1 MKQKLLTKITVI
13 LMAFALVFS
22 CLLTVVVK
30 GNGVRPVSKTYE
42 GTLFQKNQ
50 VLEVNILMDEE
61 DWQEMLQN
69 ANDETYVPCDV
80 EVNGVTYKNVAI
92 RPKGNTSLTQVTN
105 DRYSFKIQFDKYQE
119 GQTCDG
125 LDQLVLN
132 NNFSDATYMKEYLA
146 YDMFQ
151 YLGVVTP
158 LYTYADVKIN
168 GETYG
173 LYLALEGVKESFA
186 ERNYGVN
193 HGELYKPESQQ
204 AGMGG
209 DKKGGNQP
217 SGMKAP
223 EGMPNMP
230 EGNDNVSEGK
240 PDMAGNTGQAPEGAP
255 NMAGNTGQ
263 APEGAPNMS
272 GDTDQAPEDMPDMPS
287 DASQTGSD
295 PLQEK
300 TNEGETKR
308 EQGFKMDRE
317 ESHSSGTDLVYT
329 DDDVESYSS
338 IFDSAVFDT
347 TKALQKKVIEAL
359 KGIAT
364 GENLEQYMTVEENL
378 KYFAVNSFLVNYD
391 SYTGNLKH
399 NYYLYEQDG
408 KLTMLPWDLNLAFAG
423 FQSNDA
429 KSAVNDPIDTPVS
442 GTTLEQRPMLGQ
454 LLSNETYLEQYHN
467 YLDQLV
473 KGYIES
479 GRYEAVI
486 TEIKQLIDEYVKE
499 DPTAFYT
506 YDEFTEAV
514 ENLEVFCKL
523 RGESVRGQL
532 EGTIPSTEEEQKKD
546 DSSFVETGDLSITA
560 MGTMGGGRQDMKMTG
575 APSEGFKKT
584 MNTTTNKIEQG
595 TKTEQVGQ
603 NNQSAQIGQSG
614 QASQSEQANQ
624 SGQISQSEQDS
635 QNEQASQSG
644 QISQSEQG
652 SQNEQESQSEQ
663 ASQNGE
669 KNQEEQMNQEQPSN
683 KEEQEDG
690 GIPTQKE
697 FGQENSNNMRQKMDP
712 KGMGQSSSGQQGAI
726 IVLVVLIVIALL
738 GLLIV
743 RKFSKRKFHI

>member
-13 LMAFALVFS
+13 LMVFALVFS

-42 GTLFQKNQ
+42 TTLFQKNQ

-61 DWQEMLQN
+61 EWQEMLQN

-132 NNFSDATYMKEYLA
+132 NNFSDATYMKEYIA

-186 ERNYGVN
+186 ERNYGVA

-209 DKKGGNQP
+209 GKKDGNQP
-217 SGMKAP
+217 NGMKAP

-230 EGNDNVSEGK
+230 EGNDKVSEGNSDRTNSNDK
-240 PDMAGNTGQAPEGAP
+240 ASEEESNGTDDTSQAPERAL
-255 NMAGNTGQ
+255 NMA
-263 APEGAPNMS
+263 
-272 GDTDQAPEDMPDMPS
+272 GDTDQAPEGAPDMPS
-287 DASQTGSD
+287 DASKIGSD
-295 PLQEK
+295 PLQEN
-300 TNEGETKR
+300 TNEGETNKR

-317 ESHSSGTDLVYT
+317 ESNSSGTDLVYT
-329 DDDVESYSS
+329 DDNVESYSS

-364 GENLEQYMTVEENL
+364 GENLEQYMNVEENL

-423 FQSNDA
+423 FQSNNA

-486 TEIKQLIDEYVKE
+486 TQIKQLIDGYVKE

-514 ENLEVFCKL
+514 ENLEAFCKL

-532 EGTIPSTEEEQKKD
+532 EGTIPSTEEEQQKD
-546 DSSFVETGDLSITA
+546 DSSLVETGDLSITA

-575 APSEGFKKT
+575 SHSESFKET
-584 MNTTTNKIEQG
+584 MNVSTNKIEQG

-603 NNQSAQIGQSG
+603 ANQSDQVGQVG
-614 QASQSEQANQ
+614 QTSQSEQVSQADQVSQGEQTNQ
-624 SGQISQSEQDS
+624 SGQENQDEQT
-635 QNEQASQSG
+635 
-644 QISQSEQG
+644 
-652 SQNEQESQSEQ
+652 
-663 ASQNGE
+663 
-669 KNQEEQMNQEQPSN
+669 NQEQSLN
-683 KEEQEDG
+683 KEEQGAG
-690 GIPTQKE
+690 GMPTQKE

-712 KGMGQSSSGQQGAI
+712 KEMGQSPSGQQGAG
-726 IVLVVLIVIALL
+726 IVLAVLIVVALL

>member
-13 LMAFALVFS
+13 LMVFALVFS

-42 GTLFQKNQ
+42 TTLFQKNQ

-61 DWQEMLQN
+61 EWQEMLQN

-132 NNFSDATYMKEYLA
+132 NNFSDATYMKEYIA

-186 ERNYGVN
+186 ERNYGVA

-209 DKKGGNQP
+209 GKKDGNQP
-217 SGMKAP
+217 NGMKAP

-230 EGNDNVSEGK
+230 EGNDKVSEGNSDRTNSNDK
-240 PDMAGNTGQAPEGAP
+240 ASEEESNGTDDTSQAPERAL
-255 NMAGNTGQ
+255 NMA
-263 APEGAPNMS
+263 
-272 GDTDQAPEDMPDMPS
+272 GDTDQAPEGAPDMPS
-287 DASQTGSD
+287 DASKIGSD
-295 PLQEK
+295 PLQEN
-300 TNEGETKR
+300 TNEGETNKR

-317 ESHSSGTDLVYT
+317 ESNSSGTDLVYT
-329 DDDVESYSS
+329 DDNVESYSS

-364 GENLEQYMTVEENL
+364 GENLEQYMNVEENL

-423 FQSNDA
+423 FQSNNA

-486 TEIKQLIDEYVKE
+486 TQIKQLIDGYVKE

-514 ENLEVFCKL
+514 ENLEAFCKL

-532 EGTIPSTEEEQKKD
+532 EGTIPSTEEEQQKD
-546 DSSFVETGDLSITA
+546 DSSLLETGDLSITA

-575 APSEGFKKT
+575 THSESFKET
-584 MNTTTNKIEQG
+584 MNVSTNKIEQG

-603 NNQSAQIGQSG
+603 ANQSDQVGQVG
-614 QASQSEQANQ
+614 QTSQSEQVSQGDQTNQ
-624 SGQISQSEQDS
+624 SGQENQDEQT
-635 QNEQASQSG
+635 
-644 QISQSEQG
+644 
-652 SQNEQESQSEQ
+652 
-663 ASQNGE
+663 
-669 KNQEEQMNQEQPSN
+669 NQEQSLN
-683 KEEQEDG
+683 KEEQGTG
-690 GIPTQKE
+690 GMPTQKE

-712 KGMGQSSSGQQGAI
+712 KEMGQSPSGQQGAG
-726 IVLVVLIVIALL
+726 IVLAVLIVVALL

>member
-13 LMAFALVFS
+13 LMVFALVFS

-42 GTLFQKNQ
+42 TTLFQKNQ

-61 DWQEMLQN
+61 EWQEMLQN

-132 NNFSDATYMKEYLA
+132 NNFSDATYMKEYIA

-186 ERNYGVN
+186 ERNYGVA

-209 DKKGGNQP
+209 GKKDGNQP
-217 SGMKAP
+217 NGMKAP

-230 EGNDNVSEGK
+230 EGNDKVSEGNSDRTNSNDK
-240 PDMAGNTGQAPEGAP
+240 ASEEESNGTDDTSQAPERAL
-255 NMAGNTGQ
+255 NMA
-263 APEGAPNMS
+263 
-272 GDTDQAPEDMPDMPS
+272 GDTDQAPEGAPDMPS
-287 DASQTGSD
+287 DASKIGSD
-295 PLQEK
+295 PLQEN
-300 TNEGETKR
+300 TNEGETNKR

-317 ESHSSGTDLVYT
+317 ESNSSGTDLVYT
-329 DDDVESYSS
+329 DDNVESYSS

-364 GENLEQYMTVEENL
+364 GENLEQYMNVEENL

-423 FQSNDA
+423 FQSNNA

-486 TEIKQLIDEYVKE
+486 TQIKQLIDGYVKE

-514 ENLEVFCKL
+514 ENLEAFCKL

-532 EGTIPSTEEEQKKD
+532 EGTIPSTEEEQQKD
-546 DSSFVETGDLSITA
+546 DSSLVETGDLSITA

-575 APSEGFKKT
+575 SHSESFKET
-584 MNTTTNKIEQG
+584 MNVSTNKIEQG

-603 NNQSAQIGQSG
+603 ANKSDQVGQVG
-614 QASQSEQANQ
+614 QTSQSEQVSQADQVSQGEQTNQ
-624 SGQISQSEQDS
+624 SGQENQDEQT
-635 QNEQASQSG
+635 
-644 QISQSEQG
+644 
-652 SQNEQESQSEQ
+652 
-663 ASQNGE
+663 
-669 KNQEEQMNQEQPSN
+669 NQEQSLN
-683 KEEQEDG
+683 KEEQGAG
-690 GIPTQKE
+690 GMPTQKE

-712 KGMGQSSSGQQGAI
+712 KEMGQSPSGQQGAG
-726 IVLVVLIVIALL
+726 IVLAVLIVVALL

>member
-146 YDMFQ
+146 YDMLQ
-151 YLGVVTP
+151 CLGVVTP
-158 LYTYADVKIN
+158 HYSYADVKIN

-186 ERNYGVN
+186 ERNYGVD

-209 DKKGGNQP
+209 DKKDGNRP

-223 EGMPNMP
+223 EGM
-230 EGNDNVSEGK
+230 
-240 PDMAGNTGQAPEGAP
+240 P

-263 APEGAPNMS
+263 APEGAPNMA

-295 PLQEK
+295 PLQEN
-300 TNEGETKR
+300 TNEGETNKR

-317 ESHSSGTDLVYT
+317 ESNSSGTDLVYT

-364 GENLEQYMTVEENL
+364 GENLKQYMTVEENL

-429 KSAVNDPIDTPVS
+429 KSVVNDPIDTPVS

-624 SGQISQSEQDS
+624 SGQISQSEQ
-635 QNEQASQSG
+635 
-644 QISQSEQG
+644 G

>member
-186 ERNYGVN
+186 ERNYGVD

-209 DKKGGNQP
+209 DKKDGNRP

-223 EGMPNMP
+223 EGM
-230 EGNDNVSEGK
+230 
-240 PDMAGNTGQAPEGAP
+240 P

-263 APEGAPNMS
+263 APEGAPNMA

-295 PLQEK
+295 PLQEN
-300 TNEGETKR
+300 TNEGETNKR

-317 ESHSSGTDLVYT
+317 ESNSSGTDLVYT

-364 GENLEQYMTVEENL
+364 GENLKQYMTVEENL

-429 KSAVNDPIDTPVS
+429 KSVVNDPIDTPVS

-635 QNEQASQSG
+635 KNEQT
-644 QISQSEQG
+644 
-652 SQNEQESQSEQ
+652 
-663 ASQNGE
+663 SQNGE

>member
-13 LMAFALVFS
+13 LMVFALVFS

-42 GTLFQKNQ
+42 TTLFQKNQ

-61 DWQEMLQN
+61 EWQEMLQN

-132 NNFSDATYMKEYLA
+132 NNFSDATYMKEYIA

-186 ERNYGVN
+186 ERNYGVA

-209 DKKGGNQP
+209 GKKDGNQP
-217 SGMKAP
+217 NGMKAP

-230 EGNDNVSEGK
+230 EGNDKVSEGNSDRTNSNDK
-240 PDMAGNTGQAPEGAP
+240 ASEEDSNGTDDMSQAPERAPNMAGDTSQAPEGAP
-255 NMAGNTGQ
+255 NMAGDTGQ
-263 APEGAPNMS
+263 APEGAP
-272 GDTDQAPEDMPDMPS
+272 DMPS
-287 DASQTGSD
+287 DASKIGSD
-295 PLQEK
+295 PLQEN
-300 TNEGETKR
+300 TNEGETNKR

-317 ESHSSGTDLVYT
+317 ESNSSGTDLVYT
-329 DDDVESYSS
+329 DDNVESYSS

-359 KGIAT
+359 KGIAI

-423 FQSNDA
+423 FQSNNA

-486 TEIKQLIDEYVKE
+486 TQIKQLIDGYVKE

-532 EGTIPSTEEEQKKD
+532 EGTIPSTEEEQQKD

-575 APSEGFKKT
+575 NHSESFKET
-584 MNTTTNKIEQG
+584 MNVTTNKIEQG

-603 NNQSAQIGQSG
+603 ANQSDQVGQVG
-614 QASQSEQANQ
+614 QTSPSEQVSQGDQVSQGEQTNQ
-624 SGQISQSEQDS
+624 SGQENQDEQT
-635 QNEQASQSG
+635 
-644 QISQSEQG
+644 
-652 SQNEQESQSEQ
+652 
-663 ASQNGE
+663 
-669 KNQEEQMNQEQPSN
+669 NQEQSFN
-683 KEEQEDG
+683 KEEQGAG
-690 GIPTQKE
+690 GMPTQKE

-712 KGMGQSSSGQQGAI
+712 KEMGQSPSGQQGSV
-726 IVLVVLIVIALL
+726 IVLAILIVVALL

>member
-13 LMAFALVFS
+13 LMVFALVFS
-22 CLLTVVVK
+22 CVLTVVVK

-186 ERNYGVN
+186 ERNYGVD

-209 DKKGGNQP
+209 GKKSGNQP

-223 EGMPNMP
+223 EGMPNMSD
-230 EGNDNVSEGK
+230 GNDNVPEGDSNATDDTSQVSEGMS
-240 PDMAGNTGQAPEGAP
+240 DMTGNTGQAPEGMP
-255 NMAGNTGQ
+255 NMPENTDQ
-263 APEGAPNMS
+263 APEGAPNVA
-272 GDTDQAPEDMPDMPS
+272 GDASQAPASMPDMPS
-287 DASQTGSD
+287 DASKIGSD
-295 PLQEK
+295 PLQEN
-300 TNEGETKR
+300 TNEGETNKR

-317 ESHSSGTDLVYT
+317 ESNSSGTDLVYT
-329 DDDVESYSS
+329 DDNVESYSS

-364 GENLEQYMTVEENL
+364 GENLEEYMTVEENL

-506 YDEFTEAV
+506 YDEFTKAV
-514 ENLEVFCKL
+514 ENLEEFCKL

-532 EGTIPSTEEEQKKD
+532 EGTIPSTEEEQQKD

-560 MGTMGGGRQDMKMTG
+560 MGTMGGGRQDMKMIG
-575 APSEGFKKT
+575 NHSESFKET
-584 MNTTTNKIEQG
+584 MNVTTNKIEQG

-603 NNQSAQIGQSG
+603 ANQSDQLGQVG
-614 QASQSEQANQ
+614 QTSPSEQVSQGDQVSQGKHTNQ
-624 SGQISQSEQDS
+624 SGQENQDEQT
-635 QNEQASQSG
+635 
-644 QISQSEQG
+644 
-652 SQNEQESQSEQ
+652 
-663 ASQNGE
+663 
-669 KNQEEQMNQEQPSN
+669 NQEQSLN
-683 KEEQEDG
+683 KEEQGAG
-690 GIPTQKE
+690 GMPTQKE
-697 FGQENSNNMRQKMDP
+697 FGQENFNNMRQKMDP
-712 KGMGQSSSGQQGAI
+712 KEMGQSPSGQQGVV
-726 IVLVVLIVIALL
+726 IVLAILIVVALL

>member
-186 ERNYGVN
+186 ERNYGVD

-209 DKKGGNQP
+209 DKKDGNRP

-223 EGMPNMP
+223 EGM
-230 EGNDNVSEGK
+230 
-240 PDMAGNTGQAPEGAP
+240 P

-263 APEGAPNMS
+263 APEGAPNMA

-295 PLQEK
+295 PLQEN
-300 TNEGETKR
+300 TNEGETNKR

-317 ESHSSGTDLVYT
+317 ESNSSGTDLVYT
-329 DDDVESYSS
+329 DDNVESYSS

-514 ENLEVFCKL
+514 ENLEAFCKL

-635 QNEQASQSG
+635 QNEQASQS
-644 QISQSEQG
+644 EQT
-652 SQNEQESQSEQ
+652 
-663 ASQNGE
+663 SQNGE
-669 KNQEEQMNQEQPSN
+669 KNQEEQMNQEQLSN

-712 KGMGQSSSGQQGAI
+712 TGMGQSSNGQQGAI

>member
-1 MKQKLLTKITVI
+1 MKQKLLTKITVL

-186 ERNYGVN
+186 ERNYGVD

-209 DKKGGNQP
+209 DKKDGNRP

-223 EGMPNMP
+223 EGM
-230 EGNDNVSEGK
+230 
-240 PDMAGNTGQAPEGAP
+240 P

-263 APEGAPNMS
+263 APEGAPNMA

-295 PLQEK
+295 PLQEN

-317 ESHSSGTDLVYT
+317 ESNSSGTDLVYT
-329 DDDVESYSS
+329 DDNVESYSS

-364 GENLEQYMTVEENL
+364 GENLKQYMTVEENL

-514 ENLEVFCKL
+514 ENLEAFCKL

-575 APSEGFKKT
+575 DPSEGFKKT
-584 MNTTTNKIEQG
+584 MNATTNKIEQG

-635 QNEQASQSG
+635 QNEQASQS
-644 QISQSEQG
+644 EQT
-652 SQNEQESQSEQ
+652 
-663 ASQNGE
+663 SQNGE
-669 KNQEEQMNQEQPSN
+669 KNQEEQMNQEQLSN

-712 KGMGQSSSGQQGAI
+712 TGMGQSSNGQQGAI

>member
-186 ERNYGVN
+186 ERNYGVD

-209 DKKGGNQP
+209 DKKDGNRP

-223 EGMPNMP
+223 EGM
-230 EGNDNVSEGK
+230 
-240 PDMAGNTGQAPEGAP
+240 P

-263 APEGAPNMS
+263 APEGAPNMA

-295 PLQEK
+295 PLQEN

-317 ESHSSGTDLVYT
+317 ESNSSGTDLVYT
-329 DDDVESYSS
+329 DDNVESYSS

-514 ENLEVFCKL
+514 ENLEAFCKL

-575 APSEGFKKT
+575 DPSEGFKKT
-584 MNTTTNKIEQG
+584 MNATTNKIEQG

-635 QNEQASQSG
+635 QNEQASQS
-644 QISQSEQG
+644 EQT
-652 SQNEQESQSEQ
+652 
-663 ASQNGE
+663 SQNGE
-669 KNQEEQMNQEQPSN
+669 KNQEEQMNQEQLSN

-712 KGMGQSSSGQQGAI
+712 TGMGQSSNGQQGAI

>member
-13 LMAFALVFS
+13 LMVFALVFS

-42 GTLFQKNQ
+42 TTLFQKNQ

-61 DWQEMLQN
+61 EWQEMLQN

-132 NNFSDATYMKEYLA
+132 NNFSDATYMKEYIA

-186 ERNYGVN
+186 ERNYGVA

-209 DKKGGNQP
+209 GKKDGNQP
-217 SGMKAP
+217 NGMKAP

-230 EGNDNVSEGK
+230 EGNDKVSEGNSDRTNSNDK
-240 PDMAGNTGQAPEGAP
+240 ASEEDSNGTDDMSQAPERAPNMAGDTSQAPEGAP
-255 NMAGNTGQ
+255 NMAGDTGQ
-263 APEGAPNMS
+263 APEGAP
-272 GDTDQAPEDMPDMPS
+272 DMPS
-287 DASQTGSD
+287 DAFKIGSD
-295 PLQEK
+295 PLQEN
-300 TNEGETKR
+300 TNEGETNKR

-317 ESHSSGTDLVYT
+317 ESNSSGTDLVYT
-329 DDDVESYSS
+329 DDNVESYSS

-423 FQSNDA
+423 FQSNNA

-486 TEIKQLIDEYVKE
+486 TQIKQLIDGYVKE

-532 EGTIPSTEEEQKKD
+532 EGTIPSTEEEQQKD

-575 APSEGFKKT
+575 NHSESFKET
-584 MNTTTNKIEQG
+584 MNVTTNKIEQG

-603 NNQSAQIGQSG
+603 ANQSDQVGQVG
-614 QASQSEQANQ
+614 QTSPSEQVSQGDQVSQGEQTNQ
-624 SGQISQSEQDS
+624 SGQENQDEQT
-635 QNEQASQSG
+635 
-644 QISQSEQG
+644 
-652 SQNEQESQSEQ
+652 
-663 ASQNGE
+663 
-669 KNQEEQMNQEQPSN
+669 NQEQSFN
-683 KEEQEDG
+683 KEEQGAG
-690 GIPTQKE
+690 GMPTQKE

-712 KGMGQSSSGQQGAI
+712 KEMGQSPSGQQGSV
-726 IVLVVLIVIALL
+726 IVLAILIVVALL

>member
-13 LMAFALVFS
+13 LMVFALVFS
-22 CLLTVVVK
+22 CLLMVVVK

-42 GTLFQKNQ
+42 TTLFQKNQ

-61 DWQEMLQN
+61 EWQEMLQN

-132 NNFSDATYMKEYLA
+132 NNFSDATYMKEYIA

-186 ERNYGVN
+186 ERNYGVA

-209 DKKGGNQP
+209 GKKDGNQP
-217 SGMKAP
+217 NGMKAP

-230 EGNDNVSEGK
+230 EGNDKVSEGNSDRTNSNDK
-240 PDMAGNTGQAPEGAP
+240 ASEEDSNGTDDMSQAPERAPNMAGDTSQAPEGAP
-255 NMAGNTGQ
+255 NMAGDTGQ
-263 APEGAPNMS
+263 APEGAP
-272 GDTDQAPEDMPDMPS
+272 DMPS
-287 DASQTGSD
+287 DAFKIGSD
-295 PLQEK
+295 PLQEN
-300 TNEGETKR
+300 TNEGETNKR

-317 ESHSSGTDLVYT
+317 ESNSSGTDLVYT
-329 DDDVESYSS
+329 DDNVESYSS

-423 FQSNDA
+423 FQSNNA

-486 TEIKQLIDEYVKE
+486 TQIKQLIDGYVKE

-532 EGTIPSTEEEQKKD
+532 EGTIPSTEEEQQKD

-575 APSEGFKKT
+575 NHSESFKET
-584 MNTTTNKIEQG
+584 MNVTTNKIEQG

-603 NNQSAQIGQSG
+603 ANQSDQVGQVG
-614 QASQSEQANQ
+614 QTSPSEQVSQGDQVSQGEQTNQ
-624 SGQISQSEQDS
+624 SGQENQDEQT
-635 QNEQASQSG
+635 
-644 QISQSEQG
+644 
-652 SQNEQESQSEQ
+652 
-663 ASQNGE
+663 
-669 KNQEEQMNQEQPSN
+669 NQEQSFN
-683 KEEQEDG
+683 KEEQGAG
-690 GIPTQKE
+690 GMPTQKE

-712 KGMGQSSSGQQGAI
+712 KEMGQSPSGQQGSV
-726 IVLVVLIVIALL
+726 IVLAILIVVALL

>member
-230 EGNDNVSEGK
+230 
-240 PDMAGNTGQAPEGAP
+240 
-255 NMAGNTGQ
+255 GNTGQ

-295 PLQEK
+295 PLQEN

-364 GENLEQYMTVEENL
+364 GENLKQYMTVEENL

-514 ENLEVFCKL
+514 ENLEAFCKL

-575 APSEGFKKT
+575 DPSEGFKKT
-584 MNTTTNKIEQG
+584 MNATTNKIEQG

-635 QNEQASQSG
+635 QNEQASQS
-644 QISQSEQG
+644 EQT
-652 SQNEQESQSEQ
+652 
-663 ASQNGE
+663 SQNGE
-669 KNQEEQMNQEQPSN
+669 KNQEEQMNQEQLSN

-712 KGMGQSSSGQQGAI
+712 KGMGQSSNGQQGAI

>member
-186 ERNYGVN
+186 ERNYGVD

-209 DKKGGNQP
+209 DKKDGNRP

-223 EGMPNMP
+223 EGM
-230 EGNDNVSEGK
+230 
-240 PDMAGNTGQAPEGAP
+240 P

-263 APEGAPNMS
+263 APEGAPNMA

-295 PLQEK
+295 PLQEN

-317 ESHSSGTDLVYT
+317 ESNSSGTDLVYT
-329 DDDVESYSS
+329 DDNVESYSS

-364 GENLEQYMTVEENL
+364 GENLKQYMTVEENL

-514 ENLEVFCKL
+514 ENLEAFCKL

-532 EGTIPSTEEEQKKD
+532 EGTIPSTEKEQKKD

-575 APSEGFKKT
+575 DPSEGFKKT
-584 MNTTTNKIEQG
+584 MNATTNKIEQG

-635 QNEQASQSG
+635 QNEQASQS
-644 QISQSEQG
+644 EQT
-652 SQNEQESQSEQ
+652 
-663 ASQNGE
+663 SQNGE
-669 KNQEEQMNQEQPSN
+669 KNQEEQMNQEQLSN

-712 KGMGQSSSGQQGAI
+712 TGMGQSSNGQQGAI

>member
-13 LMAFALVFS
+13 LMVFALVFS

-42 GTLFQKNQ
+42 TTLFQKNQ

-61 DWQEMLQN
+61 EWQEMLQN

-132 NNFSDATYMKEYLA
+132 NNFSDATYMKEYIA

-186 ERNYGVN
+186 ERNYGVA

-209 DKKGGNQP
+209 GKKDGNQP
-217 SGMKAP
+217 NGMKAP

-230 EGNDNVSEGK
+230 EGNDKVSEGNSDRTNSNDK
-240 PDMAGNTGQAPEGAP
+240 ASEEESNGTDDTSQAPERAL
-255 NMAGNTGQ
+255 NMA
-263 APEGAPNMS
+263 
-272 GDTDQAPEDMPDMPS
+272 GDTDQAPEGAPDMPS
-287 DASQTGSD
+287 DASKIGSD
-295 PLQEK
+295 PLQEN
-300 TNEGETKR
+300 TNEGETNKR

-317 ESHSSGTDLVYT
+317 ESNSSGTDLVYT
-329 DDDVESYSS
+329 DDNVESYSS

-364 GENLEQYMTVEENL
+364 GENLEQYMNVEENL

-423 FQSNDA
+423 FQSNNA

-486 TEIKQLIDEYVKE
+486 TQIKQLIDGYVKE

-514 ENLEVFCKL
+514 ENLEAFCKL

-532 EGTIPSTEEEQKKD
+532 EGTIPSTEEEQQKD
-546 DSSFVETGDLSITA
+546 DSSLVETGDLSITA

-575 APSEGFKKT
+575 THSESFKET
-584 MNTTTNKIEQG
+584 MNVSTNKIEQG

-603 NNQSAQIGQSG
+603 ANQSDQVGQVG
-614 QASQSEQANQ
+614 QTSQSEQVSQGDQTNQ
-624 SGQISQSEQDS
+624 SGQENQDEQT
-635 QNEQASQSG
+635 
-644 QISQSEQG
+644 
-652 SQNEQESQSEQ
+652 
-663 ASQNGE
+663 
-669 KNQEEQMNQEQPSN
+669 NQEQSLN
-683 KEEQEDG
+683 KEEQGAG
-690 GIPTQKE
+690 GMPTQKE

-712 KGMGQSSSGQQGAI
+712 KEMGQSPSGQQGAG
-726 IVLVVLIVIALL
+726 IVLAVLIVVALL

>member
-13 LMAFALVFS
+13 LMVFALVFS

-42 GTLFQKNQ
+42 TTLFQKNQ

-61 DWQEMLQN
+61 EWQEMLQN

-132 NNFSDATYMKEYLA
+132 NNFSDATYMKEYIA

-186 ERNYGVN
+186 ERNYGVA

-209 DKKGGNQP
+209 GKKDGNQP
-217 SGMKAP
+217 NGMKAP

-230 EGNDNVSEGK
+230 EGNDKVSEGNSDRTNSNDK
-240 PDMAGNTGQAPEGAP
+240 ASEEESNGTDDTSQAPERAL
-255 NMAGNTGQ
+255 NMA
-263 APEGAPNMS
+263 
-272 GDTDQAPEDMPDMPS
+272 GDTDQAPEGAPDMPS
-287 DASQTGSD
+287 DASKIGSD
-295 PLQEK
+295 PLQEN
-300 TNEGETKR
+300 TNEGETNKR

-317 ESHSSGTDLVYT
+317 ESNSSGTDLVYT
-329 DDDVESYSS
+329 DDNVESYSS

-364 GENLEQYMTVEENL
+364 GENLEQYMNVEENL

-408 KLTMLPWDLNLAFAG
+408 VFSMLPWDF
-423 FQSNDA
+423 
-429 KSAVNDPIDTPVS
+429 NDPIDTPVS

-486 TEIKQLIDEYVKE
+486 TQIKQLIDGYVKE

-514 ENLEVFCKL
+514 ENLEAFCKL

-532 EGTIPSTEEEQKKD
+532 EGTIPSTEEEQQKD
-546 DSSFVETGDLSITA
+546 DSSLVETGDLSITA

-575 APSEGFKKT
+575 THSESFKET
-584 MNTTTNKIEQG
+584 MNVSTNKIEQG

-603 NNQSAQIGQSG
+603 ANQSDQVGQVG
-614 QASQSEQANQ
+614 QTSQSEQVSQGDQTNQ
-624 SGQISQSEQDS
+624 SGQENQDEQT
-635 QNEQASQSG
+635 
-644 QISQSEQG
+644 
-652 SQNEQESQSEQ
+652 
-663 ASQNGE
+663 
-669 KNQEEQMNQEQPSN
+669 NQEQSLN
-683 KEEQEDG
+683 KEEQGTG
-690 GIPTQKE
+690 GMPTQKE

-712 KGMGQSSSGQQGAI
+712 KEMGQSPSGQQGAG
-726 IVLVVLIVIALL
+726 IVLAVLIVVALL

>member
-1 MKQKLLTKITVI
+1 
-13 LMAFALVFS
+13 
-22 CLLTVVVK
+22 
-30 GNGVRPVSKTYE
+30 
-42 GTLFQKNQ
+42 
-50 VLEVNILMDEE
+50 
-61 DWQEMLQN
+61 
-69 ANDETYVPCDV
+69 
-80 EVNGVTYKNVAI
+80 
-92 RPKGNTSLTQVTN
+92 
-105 DRYSFKIQFDKYQE
+105 
-119 GQTCDG
+119 
-125 LDQLVLN
+125 
-132 NNFSDATYMKEYLA
+132 
-146 YDMFQ
+146 
-151 YLGVVTP
+151 
-158 LYTYADVKIN
+158 
-168 GETYG
+168 
-173 LYLALEGVKESFA
+173 
-186 ERNYGVN
+186 
-193 HGELYKPESQQ
+193 
-204 AGMGG
+204 
-209 DKKGGNQP
+209 
-217 SGMKAP
+217 
-223 EGMPNMP
+223 
-230 EGNDNVSEGK
+230 
-240 PDMAGNTGQAPEGAP
+240 MAGNI
-255 NMAGNTGQ
+255 GQ

-295 PLQEK
+295 PLQEN
-300 TNEGETKR
+300 TNEGETNKR

-317 ESHSSGTDLVYT
+317 ESNSSGTDLVYT
-329 DDDVESYSS
+329 DDNVESYSS

-364 GENLEQYMTVEENL
+364 GENLKQYMTVEENL

-514 ENLEVFCKL
+514 ENLEAFCKL

-635 QNEQASQSG
+635 QNEQASQS
-644 QISQSEQG
+644 EQT
-652 SQNEQESQSEQ
+652 
-663 ASQNGE
+663 SQNGE

>member
-13 LMAFALVFS
+13 LMVFALVFS

-42 GTLFQKNQ
+42 TTLFQKNQ

-61 DWQEMLQN
+61 EWQEMLQN

-132 NNFSDATYMKEYLA
+132 NNFSDATYMKEYIA

-186 ERNYGVN
+186 ERNYGVA

-209 DKKGGNQP
+209 GKKDGNQP
-217 SGMKAP
+217 NGMKAP

-230 EGNDNVSEGK
+230 EGNDKVSEGNSDRTNSNDK
-240 PDMAGNTGQAPEGAP
+240 ASEEESNGTDDTSQAPERAL
-255 NMAGNTGQ
+255 NMA
-263 APEGAPNMS
+263 
-272 GDTDQAPEDMPDMPS
+272 GDTDQAPEGAPDMPS
-287 DASQTGSD
+287 DASKIGSD
-295 PLQEK
+295 PLQEN
-300 TNEGETKR
+300 TNEGETNKR

-317 ESHSSGTDLVYT
+317 ESNSSGTDLVYT
-329 DDDVESYSS
+329 DDNVESYSS

-364 GENLEQYMTVEENL
+364 GENLEQYMNVEENL

-423 FQSNDA
+423 FQSNNA

-486 TEIKQLIDEYVKE
+486 TQIKQLIDGYVKE

-514 ENLEVFCKL
+514 ENLEAFCKL

-532 EGTIPSTEEEQKKD
+532 EGTIPSTEEEQQKD
-546 DSSFVETGDLSITA
+546 DSSLVETGDLSITA

-575 APSEGFKKT
+575 SHSESFKET
-584 MNTTTNKIEQG
+584 MNVSTNKIEQG

-603 NNQSAQIGQSG
+603 ANKSDQVGQVG
-614 QASQSEQANQ
+614 QTSQSEQVSQADQVSQGEQTNQ
-624 SGQISQSEQDS
+624 SGQENQDEQT
-635 QNEQASQSG
+635 
-644 QISQSEQG
+644 
-652 SQNEQESQSEQ
+652 
-663 ASQNGE
+663 
-669 KNQEEQMNQEQPSN
+669 NQEQSLN
-683 KEEQEDG
+683 KEEQGAG
-690 GIPTQKE
+690 GMPTQKE
-697 FGQENSNNMRQKMDP
+697 FGQENSNNMRQKMDS
-712 KGMGQSSSGQQGAI
+712 KEMGQSPSGQQGAG
-726 IVLVVLIVIALL
+726 IVLAVLIVVALL

>member
-1 MKQKLLTKITVI
+1 MKQKLLTKITVL

-186 ERNYGVN
+186 ERNYGVD

-209 DKKGGNQP
+209 DKKDGNRP

-223 EGMPNMP
+223 EGM
-230 EGNDNVSEGK
+230 
-240 PDMAGNTGQAPEGAP
+240 P

-263 APEGAPNMS
+263 APEGAPNMA

-295 PLQEK
+295 PLQEN

-317 ESHSSGTDLVYT
+317 ESNSSGTDLVYT
-329 DDDVESYSS
+329 DDNVESYSS

-514 ENLEVFCKL
+514 ENLEAFCKL

-575 APSEGFKKT
+575 DPSEGFKKT
-584 MNTTTNKIEQG
+584 MNATTNKIEQG

-635 QNEQASQSG
+635 QNEQASQS
-644 QISQSEQG
+644 EQT
-652 SQNEQESQSEQ
+652 
-663 ASQNGE
+663 SQNGE
-669 KNQEEQMNQEQPSN
+669 KNQEEQMNQEQLSN

-712 KGMGQSSSGQQGAI
+712 TGMGQSSNGQQGAI